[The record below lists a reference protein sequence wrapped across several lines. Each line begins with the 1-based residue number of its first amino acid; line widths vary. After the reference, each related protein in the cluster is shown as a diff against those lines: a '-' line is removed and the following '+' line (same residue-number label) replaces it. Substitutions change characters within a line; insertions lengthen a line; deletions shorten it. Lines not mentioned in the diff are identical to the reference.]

1 MCWYSEQNSSGSS
14 VRKRAIGSFD
24 SNIIANDKTLSQGG
38 NDLADFKAIKRDLL
52 YGENFSKIS
61 NNLPLVSTETSVVR
75 KHYDVNT
82 SSEIRSIQDMQLI
95 EILEELQNSNENI
108 SSDSSCDGTPNK
120 KRKGSFCSDICAIS
134 KEKWMSQNWEE
145 TLKSSGDIGE

>member
-1 MCWYSEQNSSGSS
+1 M
-14 VRKRAIGSFD
+14 
-24 SNIIANDKTLSQGG
+24 SQGG

-120 KRKGSFCSDICAIS
+120 KRKGSFCSDICTIS
-134 KEKWMSQNWEE
+134 K
-145 TLKSSGDIGE
+145 KSE